1 MNISNVDIAEFNN
14 QIVPLTYFRRN
25 AGEVFDKLAKVS
37 QLIITKGGRPVAI
50 ISNLVTTT
58 KSKRGII
65 ATAGIWKNRQDI
77 NKITRQH
84 SRYGQIFS

>member
-1 MNISNVDIAEFNN
+1 MNLSNVDIAEFNN

-25 AGEVFDKLAKVS
+25 AGEVFNRLARVS

-50 ISNLVTTT
+50 ISNLVTTI
-58 KSKRGII
+58 KSKQGII

>member
-1 MNISNVDIAEFNN
+1 MNLSNVDISEFNN

-25 AGEVFDKLAKVS
+25 AGEVFGRLAKVS

-50 ISNLVTTT
+50 ISNLVAAT
-58 KSKRGII
+58 KSKQGII
-65 ATAGIWKNRQDI
+65 STAGIWKNRQDI
-77 NKITRQH
+77 NIITRQH